1 MEILA
6 SHPLKVSIKD
16 MPTCQIVLQL
26 ALKELCEQENYV
38 LYSLGKYIKKNV
50 SRSIRARIG
59 QPEVKMSRLG
69 ASAERI
75 KIIYSWVALEG
86 T

>member
-16 MPTCQIVLQL
+16 MPTCQIVLQF

-38 LYSLGKYIKKNV
+38 LYSLGKYIKKMY
-50 SRSIRARIG
+50 
-59 QPEVKMSRLG
+59 QEV
-69 ASAERI
+69 
-75 KIIYSWVALEG
+75 
-86 T
+86 